1 VHASHGSI
9 YLDGEDVTR
18 YKPHQLVKRGISHV
32 PEGRGIFPSLTVR
45 ENLRAFAPR
54 GNEDEALDKAAT
66 AFPLLGERANGVAGT
81 LSGGQQQMLALVRAW
96 IRNPRLVLVDEPSLG
111 LAPLVV
117 DVVYEFLESVP
128 SSESGLIVVE
138 QYVDKVLK
146 IADEVHVLMHGEI
159 VYSGLAANADR
170 EEISRHYLGSV

>member
-1 VHASHGSI
+1 
-9 YLDGEDVTR
+9 
-18 YKPHQLVKRGISHV
+18 
-32 PEGRGIFPSLTVR
+32 
-45 ENLRAFAPR
+45 
-54 GNEDEALDKAAT
+54 
-66 AFPLLGERANGVAGT
+66 
-81 LSGGQQQMLALVRAW
+81 
-96 IRNPRLVLVDEPSLG
+96 VDEPSLG